1 MEEDHPEKCKAEA
14 HCELVHGE
22 PEAGEEEDSL
32 EDDEDNAGEKPQKV
46 DAGDEV
52 ESKEEKIERRVE
64 SVDRDHHRE
73 AQLVRNQIV
82 ENRELLKSIEEQG
95 NLNNHFSSNP
105 VHFI

>member
-22 PEAGEEEDSL
+22 PEEGEEEDGL
-32 EDDEDNAGEKPQKV
+32 EDDAGEKPEKV

-52 ESKEEKIERRVE
+52 EGKEEKIERRVE

-95 NLNNHFSSNP
+95 NLNNIFLQ
-105 VHFI
+105 ILLI